1 MLASLQQLRDRD
13 PTATVTSDL
22 LTVQSDRFVVKV
34 TIHTQ
39 GLGAV
44 SALAA
49 DAVIEAAEDR
59 ALQRAL
65 RGLGIAGATLPEAR
79 QTSIIDTSQT
89 SLPEESVSVSADF
102 LASPAPMMT
111 EPVVVSSSMLTTST
125 QGTAPD
131 SKPLPTLPKPA
142 KATPQTSTQST
153 APDPTSLPAPPPW
166 AETTPQIP
174 PNGQASHTIESSPIT
189 EFSGTLPAPINLSDV
204 IAQTDVELRRLNW
217 SVADGRDYLT
227 STYGKRSR
235 HDLTDEELLAF
246 LLHLEALPTPS
257 ASV

>member
-13 PTATVTSDL
+13 PMAAVNSDL
-22 LTVQSDRFVVKV
+22 LTVQSDRFIVKV

-39 GLGAV
+39 SLGAV

-49 DAVIEAAEDR
+49 DAVIEVAEDR

-65 RGLGIAGATLPEAR
+65 RRLGIAEVTLPE
-79 QTSIIDTSQT
+79 TSRPLTISTSQP
-89 SLPEESVSVSADF
+89 SLLEEPASVNADF
-102 LASPAPMMT
+102 LDNNPDPMMS
-111 EPVVVSSSMLTTST
+111 EPAVVSSPMTTSIQDT
-125 QGTAPD
+125 LPD
-131 SKPLPTLPKPA
+131 PKPLPAPSTPA
-142 KATPQTSTQST
+142 PSTSVEATPTSTNGQVSHASKA
-153 APDPTSLPAPPPW
+153 APSIEFPENLPAPV
-166 AETTPQIP
+166 
-174 PNGQASHTIESSPIT
+174 
-189 EFSGTLPAPINLSDV
+189 NLSDV

-217 SVADGRDYLT
+217 SVADGREYLT